1 MKFESA
7 IKGDPL
13 ANRIYSVVIIYLF
26 NENNEVLLF
35 RRDKHPFLNF
45 WEPAGGKINF
55 KEKLIDAAIRETKEE
70 ADISLSEKNLK
81 FVGAFDHIFGNSYH
95 RILLCFA
102 SRISNNSTIK
112 LSEHK
117 KCEWFKIGEL
127 PESLIPA
134 HPEIIKKAFKIL

>member
-1 MKFESA
+1 MSFEDA
-7 IKGDPL
+7 IREDPL
-13 ANRIYSVVIIYLF
+13 ANRIYPVVIIYIF

-35 RRDKHPFLNF
+35 KRQKNPFLNF

-55 KEKLIDAAIRETKEE
+55 KEKIIDAVIRETKEE
-70 ADISLSEKNLK
+70 TEISLPEKNIR
-81 FVGAFDHIFGNSYH
+81 FVGAFDHIFGNTYH

-102 SRISNNSTIK
+102 SRISNNSKIK

-117 KCEWFKIGEL
+117 KCEWFKIHEL

-134 HPEIIKKAFKIL
+134 